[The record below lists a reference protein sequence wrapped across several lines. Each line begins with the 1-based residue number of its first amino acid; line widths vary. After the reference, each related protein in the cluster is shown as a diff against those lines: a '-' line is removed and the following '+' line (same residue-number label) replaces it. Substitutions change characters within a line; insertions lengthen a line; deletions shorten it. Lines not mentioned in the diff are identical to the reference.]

1 MHSKHSLPYAVICLV
16 SAAAVLTTLSRKMPS
31 FATLLGS
38 LRRKQ
43 RRRNGIPLLSGDAPR
58 LPSEL
63 WILIIRYATLSNPD
77 PLDTT
82 HTVSF
87 LDPPHSMQLRLAA
100 YHASMR
106 QKTTVC
112 LVNRQWHAWA
122 LEFMYE
128 YVWVSRAGHAALLA
142 ETLSARPY
150 GRWLR
155 RLHVETT
162 TVLDK
167 CNPTHLRII
176 LDKAPS
182 LAIYSDHRSIRL
194 TVFSVN
200 TPLEDTCTPDDLFQ
214 SLPNNLRRL
223 SWTSYE
229 ASPTPS
235 MPFFSVLENL
245 MFLELNFHASS
256 PSRSFAPPAIVVQ
269 PLNLPHLQTLKT
281 SLCSN
286 TFSLLATWN
295 LPALRNLSLL
305 SPDFS
310 YSSPAFTNFFEA
322 HGKNIVQLELGH
334 SSSSILEEHYL
345 TPSAPNVRPNL
356 AKLLP
361 NLSEFICSANAEW
374 NWESP
379 DWIAPHVLL
388 PAHPTLKLIGIRDIV
403 RGDFVLLEQ
412 MRSLLRREAFP
423 SLRYVRDMGRGLH
436 SVRRE
441 KETDLDT
448 VHFWHQVWSRCR
460 GRGVYL
466 EDWEG
471 VNVTASDWRRLGFE
485 VV

>member
-1 MHSKHSLPYAVICLV
+1 MHSKHSLP
-16 SAAAVLTTLSRKMPS
+16 KMPS
-31 FATLLGS
+31 FATLLRT
-38 LRRKQ
+38 LQRKQ
-43 RRRNGIPLLSGDAPR
+43 HRRRNGIPQPSGDAPR

-106 QKTTVC
+106 QKNYH
-112 LVNRQWHAWA
+112 LPRQPSVAHLGPRVYSGGARRP
-122 LEFMYE
+122 
-128 YVWVSRAGHAALLA
+128 SRPD
-142 ETLSARPY
+142 LSARPY

-167 CNPTHLRII
+167 CV
-176 LDKAPS
+176 A
-182 LAIYSDHRSIRL
+182 
-194 TVFSVN
+194 N
-200 TPLEDTCTPDDLFQ
+200 T
-214 SLPNNLRRL
+214 
-223 SWTSYE
+223 
-229 ASPTPS
+229 S

-256 PSRSFAPPAIVVQ
+256 HSRSFTPPAIVVQ
-269 PLNLPHLQTLKT
+269 PLHLPHLQTLKT

-286 TFSLLATWN
+286 TFSLLATWT

-345 TPSAPNVRPNL
+345 TPSAPNVRPDL

-436 SVRRE
+436 GVRRE